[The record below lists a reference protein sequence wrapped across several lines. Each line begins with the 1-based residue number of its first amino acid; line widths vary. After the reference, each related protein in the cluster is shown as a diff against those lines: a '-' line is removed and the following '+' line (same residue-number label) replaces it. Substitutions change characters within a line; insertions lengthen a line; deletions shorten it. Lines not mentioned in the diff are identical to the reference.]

1 MKKASLH
8 CASCPYCC
16 SSKLHELG
24 EECSE
29 VNNSSTGV
37 RLTDT
42 MHVGITACVR
52 YTLCFCC
59 HQIMVLFIGF
69 FDITI
74 VLFSMFAL
82 QNRVYFHLIAVAGSS
97 SNAVTDLL
105 KVLLRKN
112 TLLIARDY
120 YCSPRA
126 NKLKKPMEGFQ

>member
-1 MKKASLH
+1 
-8 CASCPYCC
+8 
-16 SSKLHELG
+16 
-24 EECSE
+24 
-29 VNNSSTGV
+29 
-37 RLTDT
+37 
-42 MHVGITACVR
+42 
-52 YTLCFCC
+52 
-59 HQIMVLFIGF
+59 MVLFIGF

-112 TLLIARDY
+112 TLLIARDS

-126 NKLKKPMEGFQ
+126 NKLKKLMEDFSMNLSLQFQAPVSQTLSSEHL